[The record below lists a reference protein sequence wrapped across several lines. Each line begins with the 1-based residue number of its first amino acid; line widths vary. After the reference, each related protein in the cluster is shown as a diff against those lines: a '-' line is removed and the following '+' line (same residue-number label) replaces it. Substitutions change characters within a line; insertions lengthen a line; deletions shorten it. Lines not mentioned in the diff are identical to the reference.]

1 MLITACENK
10 KASFSPDD
18 YLHVIDLNKTVAEIK
33 FSELLVSATPIV
45 LETTN
50 ESLIGTITKVIA
62 TPEYLIVLDGDIANA
77 LFLFKK
83 DGTFVHKFGHIGNGP
98 GEYSMIWDFCYDNT
112 TGTVYMLDW
121 GTNRVNL
128 YDIHTGSFLKSIQL
142 QYNNNSFSQYL
153 YYQNGD
159 LYTDLKYFDDENKNE
174 QYLLSRRNLSTGEI
188 EESWF
193 DLKTYSKNI
202 DYPGSKHPF
211 LFGNGNSF
219 KFNTFF
225 MDGIMS
231 VENGEI
237 TPFLCFTPEYT
248 VNMAD
253 LKKLDKNIDFMVAF
267 HLSVRNKVHNIN
279 AYFEHKD
286 LILLDFFLTTYA
298 GAVTIKKVIYNQKT
312 RESKYVTG
320 IGDLFYKENDSDSDI
335 PKYGAQFIG
344 YDDNGLYATQY
355 GQTVS
360 NLKKLL
366 DNDLINENFK
376 SAIANMEDDANPFLL
391 YYEFKD

>member
-1 MLITACENK
+1 MLQPCHET
-10 KASFSPDD
+10 
-18 YLHVIDLNKTVAEIK
+18 
-33 FSELLVSATPIV
+33 ATPRK
-45 LETTN
+45 
-50 ESLIGTITKVIA
+50 TIT
-62 TPEYLIVLDGDIANA
+62 
-77 LFLFKK
+77 
-83 DGTFVHKFGHIGNGP
+83 
-98 GEYSMIWDFCYDNT
+98 
-112 TGTVYMLDW
+112 
-121 GTNRVNL
+121 
-128 YDIHTGSFLKSIQL
+128 
-142 QYNNNSFSQYL
+142 
-153 YYQNGD
+153 
-159 LYTDLKYFDDENKNE
+159 
-174 QYLLSRRNLSTGEI
+174 
-188 EESWF
+188 ESWF
-193 DLKTYSKNI
+193 DLETYSKNI
-202 DYPGSKHPF
+202 DYPGSKKPF

-225 MDGIMS
+225 MDGIMQ
-231 VENGEI
+231 VEKDKI

-248 VNMAD
+248 VDIAD

-286 LILLDFFLTTYA
+286 LILLDFFLTTDA
-298 GAVTIKKVIYNQKT
+298 GVTIKKVIYNQKT
-312 RESKYVTG
+312 KESKYVA
-320 IGDLFYKENDSDSDI
+320 IISDLFYKENDGDSDI
-335 PKYGAQFIG
+335 PKYCPQFIG